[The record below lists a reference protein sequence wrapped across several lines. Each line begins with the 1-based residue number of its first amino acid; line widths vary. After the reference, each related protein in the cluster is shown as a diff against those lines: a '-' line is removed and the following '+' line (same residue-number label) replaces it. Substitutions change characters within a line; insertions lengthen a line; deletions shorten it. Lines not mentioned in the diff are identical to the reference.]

1 MGRLG
6 AGGMGGGL
14 SLMELTAS
22 YAESSRDTVFMRH
35 QLYWRGFIVMLLSL
49 GHPGLL
55 IGFVISALYGVKI
68 KFVHMCPK
76 MSYSMSWF
84 K

>member
-6 AGGMGGGL
+6 GGGMGGGL

-22 YAESSRDTVFMRH
+22 YAESSRDSF

-55 IGFVISALYGVKI
+55 IGSVISALYGVKI